1 MGNTSQR
8 PLYDVIVHT
17 KHIIMGTTGS
27 TIVYIIDQSTSAKVE
42 DTWRGVRF
50 TIKMNHDEVI
60 KILFPSHDKS
70 KLLAMECD
78 INDIA
83 SHQSFEQVQHSS
95 DAAAASTAAVPSLRF
110 KVDYSR
116 CEIRVDDFEAAEEA
130 AAAAEEAVA
139 VAVAASVAA
148 AAAAHQKGI

>member
-17 KHIIMGTTGS
+17 KHIIVFAGS
-27 TIVYIIDQSTSAKVE
+27 ATIVYIIDQSTSAKVE

-60 KILFPSHDKS
+60 NILFPSHDKDV
-70 KLLAMECD
+70 LDVMACD

-83 SHQSFEQVQHSS
+83 SHLSFEQVERSP

-130 AAAAEEAVA
+130 AAAAEEAAA

-148 AAAAHQKGI
+148 AVAAHQKGI